1 VSHDFLCTYHA
12 DIQVSFEKG
21 DEPPKLYLD
30 DMDKLI
36 LGRVAQTPIRRPK
49 KQAVVKNKRKAAEEA
64 TEEATESPAAKKI
77 KLEDET
83 VVMLS
88 ARQYAKQV
96 AGRDVETPDG
106 TLPSV
111 QFRVTY
117 LPEIVDTIIK
127 SEPCNA
133 DAESKLIEQQELRD
147 RMNNAQFRHQNLINH
162 IMSTQIAYSRHAQLL
177 ATRLK
182 TLTEE
187 QKVLK
192 TDLSSLEN
200 SMASSKSLVAHL
212 EKEKECAAGKK

>member
-12 DIQVSFEKG
+12 DIQISFEKG

-36 LGRVAQTPIRRPK
+36 LGRVAQTPVRRPK
-49 KQAVVKNKRKAAEEA
+49 KQAVVKNKRKANDEA

-106 TLPSV
+106 TLPSL
-111 QFRVTY
+111 QIRVTY
-117 LPEIVDTIIK
+117 
-127 SEPCNA
+127 
-133 DAESKLIEQQELRD
+133 
-147 RMNNAQFRHQNLINH
+147 
-162 IMSTQIAYSRHAQLL
+162 
-177 ATRLK
+177 
-182 TLTEE
+182 
-187 QKVLK
+187 
-192 TDLSSLEN
+192 
-200 SMASSKSLVAHL
+200 
-212 EKEKECAAGKK
+212 